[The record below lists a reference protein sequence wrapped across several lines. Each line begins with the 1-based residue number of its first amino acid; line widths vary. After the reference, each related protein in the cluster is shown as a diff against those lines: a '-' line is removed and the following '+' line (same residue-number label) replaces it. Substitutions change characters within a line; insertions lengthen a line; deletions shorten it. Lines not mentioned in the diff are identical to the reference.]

1 MTCRMVRFRWW
12 LASVLVLA
20 GVAHAQLEARALYG
34 QGAYAEAYEAGHAI
48 DTAPAQLLAA
58 RAAIAHALFG
68 QVDAGEQRAWL
79 ERALTAA
86 DRALELDPDRPDALL
101 AKAQAR
107 GELAL
112 RSSALGNLNVA
123 GELRTLLERAY
134 ELAPND
140 PDTRVAL
147 GMWHVELV
155 ARGVGWLYGAN
166 AGQGLALVAAGVGA
180 APRRIDL
187 RVEYATALASVGRLD
202 EAHEQVS
209 VALGLPAR
217 DAFDRHQHER
227 AEALRTSWE

>member
-1 MTCRMVRFRWW
+1 MLVGMTQ
-12 LASVLVLA
+12 
-20 GVAHAQLEARALYG
+20 AQPEARALYV
-34 QGAYAEAYEAGHAI
+34 QGAYAGAYEAARAV

-68 QVDAGEQRAWL
+68 QVDAGDERAWL
-79 ERALTAA
+79 DRALTAA
-86 DRALELDPDRPDALL
+86 DRALELDPDRPEALL

-107 GELAL
+107 GEIAL

-187 RVEYATALASVGRLD
+187 RVEYATALASVGRRDDAD
-202 EAHEQVS
+202 EQIAI
-209 VALGLPAR
+209 ALGLPAR
-217 DAFDRHQHER
+217 DAFDRHQHAR
-227 AEALRTSWE
+227 AEALRASWE